1 MSRFY
6 YWFLELF
13 LGILLASFF
22 VFLLLLWTKHL
33 ALNLGF
39 SYQDCFLPASHGFM
53 FGMLYISIP
62 SVNACSHVAFRT
74 ILKKRTTAI
83 YPIAIPLNQF
93 SIFLFIVFLLPY
105 PP

>member
-53 FGMLYISIP
+53 FGMLYIS
-62 SVNACSHVAFRT
+62 AFNVFSNLFDR
-74 ILKKRTTAI
+74 LKCKFC
-83 YPIAIPLNQF
+83 NF
-93 SIFLFIVFLLPY
+93 NS
-105 PP
+105 